1 MRVKLV
7 LGVVNIPYGH
17 AYGEDTVDP
26 NITTADVAKK
36 LERRYDIMKT
46 FYGANEAE
54 IKQGYAT
61 AMGNMLL
68 AAMVHNRPLRINQA
82 LNQATKGIP
91 AKFHKFLDERQM
103 DGLIDGVPTKRSLD
117 GITHRRKKRKIVS
130 GTRPSFEDSLLYRN
144 SMKAWI
150 DTNE

>member
-1 MRVKLV
+1 MSVKLV

-36 LERRYDIMKT
+36 LEKRYQIMQS
-46 FYGANEAE
+46 FYKAHESE

-61 AMGNMLL
+61 AIGNMLMG
-68 AAMVHNRPLRINQA
+68 AMVHGRPLQINQA
-82 LNQATKGIP
+82 LNQATKSIP
-91 AKFHKFLDERQM
+91 KKFHDFLDNREM
-103 DGLIDGVPTKRSLD
+103 DGLADGVPTKRSLK
-117 GITHRRKKRKIVS
+117 GITHRRKKRKISV

-144 SMKAWI
+144 SMKAW
-150 DTNE
+150 TNNDG

>member
-17 AYGEDTVDP
+17 AYGEDTADP
-26 NITTADVAKK
+26 NITTGDVAEK
-36 LERRYDIMKT
+36 LEKRYKIMQT
-46 FYGANEAE
+46 FYKAHETE
-54 IKQGYAT
+54 INQGYAN

-82 LNQATKGIP
+82 LNQATTVITK
-91 AKFHKFLDERQM
+91 KFHKFLDNREM
-103 DGLIDGVPTKRSLD
+103 DGLVDGVPTQRSLD

-150 DTNE
+150 DNE